1 MATTIVTKYGSDA
14 PAASDIVRG
23 ELAVDTENGRL
34 YTENAAGAVV
44 EIGLKPEANVD
55 VTGTITASGVVT
67 ANAGVVVDNI
77 TIDGTTLTSTDDFI
91 VDASSDINLDAG
103 GGQVR
108 LKGSGSTFVTF
119 NVDATPEVLLTGGP
133 SFIGTTTSDA
143 ALTIFGSDGG
153 SNVNALVF
161 DMSAA
166 GAATFN
172 STIAATSATF
182 TTADNNPQLTLISTD
197 ADANAGPLLVLDRN
211 SASPADSDVLGHLK
225 FQGKND
231 AAEGVVYSEILTLAS
246 DVSDGTEEATM
257 YIQSMVAGTV
267 REKISILPNE
277 TVFNENSIDL
287 DFRVESNN
295 NANMLFVDGG
305 NDAVGV
311 GTGSPSGSGLHVY
324 NSTGGEQYI
333 SSSNSAMRFVSTG
346 GINYIQ
352 SGTATSSSSAAP
364 LVFTNVGGSGETMRI
379 DSSGNVGIGVV
390 PSASH
395 YTSLE
400 IGNSGSSITGRGAA
414 DTHFM
419 SGLFWDAAST
429 YKYSTS
435 SVAVGS
441 YQITNGIHYWATA
454 AAGTAGNA
462 ATPQTNM
469 TLSASGN
476 LLVGKTAASF
486 GTAGVAVFG
495 GGEIDITSTNEAP
508 LFLNRLGSDGVIQ
521 YFYKDGT
528 AVGSIGSTSGYL
540 FIGGTAGSD
549 AFLSFG
555 ESGVRPATS
564 AGAAR
569 DAAIDLGGSTNRYK
583 DIYTSGG
590 IFLGGAVA
598 ANKLDDYEEGHH
610 EPTVAMST
618 SGTITLSTS
627 YDRFSY
633 TKIGRLVTITG
644 NPRISSVSSP
654 VGTVSF
660 TLPFAAASGA
670 TDEKRSGGVIRY
682 YDNSA
687 GSGSYNKALAWQI
700 VENTSTLVIDNVNT
714 DGSNL
719 TPAASDEFYFSL
731 SYITA

>member
-14 PAASDIVRG
+14 PEASDIVRG

-34 YTENAAGAVV
+34 YTENSSAAVV
-44 EIGLKPEANVD
+44 ELGSNP
-55 VTGTITASGVVT
+55 SG
-67 ANAGVVVDNI
+67 NI
-77 TIDGTTLTSTDDFI
+77 TFGDNGKAIFGAGSDLQIYHDGSSSRI
-91 VDASSDINLDAG
+91 VDA
-103 GGQVR
+103 
-108 LKGSGSTFVTF
+108 
-119 NVDATPEVLLTGGP
+119 
-133 SFIGTTTSDA
+133 
-143 ALTIFGSDGG
+143 
-153 SNVNALVF
+153 
-161 DMSAA
+161 
-166 GAATFN
+166 
-172 STIAATSATF
+172 
-182 TTADNNPQLTLISTD
+182 
-197 ADANAGPLLVLDRN
+197 
-211 SASPADSDVLGHLK
+211 
-225 FQGKND
+225 
-231 AAEGVVYSEILTLAS
+231 
-246 DVSDGTEEATM
+246 
-257 YIQSMVAGTV
+257 
-267 REKISILPNE
+267 
-277 TVFNENSIDL
+277 
-287 DFRVESNN
+287 
-295 NANMLFVDGG
+295 
-305 NDAVGV
+305 
-311 GTGSPSGSGLHVY
+311 GTGSLKIQAENFAVNNVGDTENMITAVPDGAVSLFHNNAAKLATTATGIDITGTVTADGITNNGDVVFSKGATGVPIIKMSGFATANNPYGIINFYNEDGSQQGPNNAVQIKAIAKNSDGSGGELAFHTSTGTSSEGADAVERLRIDSSGSVGIGTSSPTGSGLHVH

-379 DSSGNVGIGVV
+379 DSSGDLIVGG
-390 PSASH
+390 
-395 YTSLE
+395 
-400 IGNSGSSITGRGAA
+400 
-414 DTHFM
+414 
-419 SGLFWDAAST
+419 
-429 YKYSTS
+429 TS
-435 SVAVGS
+435 SGANDAVSISNTG
-441 YQITNGIHYWATA
+441 YIQAIVNGDT
-454 AAGTAGNA
+454 
-462 ATPQTNM
+462 
-469 TLSASGN
+469 
-476 LLVGKTAASF
+476 VGYFNRRTSD
-486 GTAGVAVFG
+486 
-495 GGEIDITSTNEAP
+495 GEI
-508 LFLNRLGSDGVIQ
+508 LRFQ
-521 YFYKDGT
+521 KDGT
-528 AVGSIGSTSGYL
+528 TVGIIGTEGGDL
-540 FIGGTAGSD
+540 NIGNGDAGLQFINGTQS
-549 AFLSFG
+549 
-555 ESGVRPATS
+555 VRPFNVTTN
-564 AGAAR
+564 AR
-569 DAAIDLGGSTNRYK
+569 IDAQVDLGMASTRFK
-583 DIYTSGG
+583 DAYLSGG